1 MNAHHVHCEGR
12 VLARLLLLVV
22 IVAVAAG
29 AWGVSRM
36 NGSDASDAPAAADA
50 APASPD
56 WYDVERRSF
65 DLTVAASGELEAKR
79 KVEVK
84 CEVEGQTTIVEVIPE
99 GSAVAEGDVL
109 VKLADDK
116 ITEKIVTEQLQVEQA
131 TADLIA
137 AQQEL
142 AIAQSDAENEL
153 KEGQLKVELAELD
166 LEKWRNGT
174 DPQKQRELQLAL
186 ERATRELKRAKE
198 DLVLSRELEAEK
210 FISTAEL
217 EDDELEVIEA
227 DAALLTANLAIEVYE
242 QYTRPKELK
251 QVESDL
257 EQAHAAL
264 ERTRRR
270 NESKLAQAEAKLK
283 GKQRTLQ
290 LREDRLAE
298 YEEQLAKTV
307 ITAPQDGL
315 VVYASSIGPAW
326 RRRGDPIAQG
336 RQVQFNESIIVLPDT
351 RDMVAKLKVHE
362 AMVAQVKVGM
372 PVNITIDARPDEP
385 MTGQVD
391 SIGVMAEDGG
401 WLNPNLREYD
411 VTASLPTQIGDELKP
426 AMRCTGVIQ
435 LGRVEDALAVP
446 MQAVHAEGKEHYCF
460 VRDRAGRA
468 ERRTVTIGRA
478 GETFVEITEGL
489 EAGDRV
495 LLRNPR
501 PQELARPS

>member
-1 MNAHHVHCEGR
+1 MNTNHTHAPGR

-22 IVAVAAG
+22 ILAIAAG

-36 NGSDASDAPAAADA
+36 NGSDAADAPAAG
-50 APASPD
+50 APATSD
-56 WYDVERRSF
+56 WYTVEHRSF
-65 DLTVAASGELEAKR
+65 DLTVSASGELEAKR

-84 CEVEGQTTIVEVIPE
+84 CEVEGQTTIVEVIDE

-109 VKLADDK
+109 VKLADDEIK
-116 ITEKIVTEQLQVEQA
+116 EKIVQEQLQVEQA
-131 TADLIA
+131 TADMVA
-137 AQQEL
+137 AEQEM
-142 AIAQSDAENEL
+142 AIARSDAENEL
-153 KEGQLKVELAELD
+153 KEAQLKVEMAELD

-227 DAALLTANLAIEVYE
+227 EAALLTANLDIQVYE

-257 EQAHAAL
+257 EQARAAL
-264 ERTRRR
+264 ERTQRR

-283 GKQRTLQ
+283 GKERSLQ
-290 LREDRLAE
+290 LRQDRLAE

-307 ITAPQDGL
+307 IVAPQDGL
-315 VVYASSIGPAW
+315 VVYASSVGPAW
-326 RRRGDPIAQG
+326 RRRGDPIVQG
-336 RQVQFNESIIVLPDT
+336 RQVRFNETIIVLPDT

-362 AMVAQVKVGM
+362 AMVAQVKPGM
-372 PVNITIDARPDEP
+372 PVSITIDARPEEP
-385 MTGQVD
+385 LIGEVE

-411 VTASLPTQIGDELKP
+411 VSVRLPTQAGDALKP

-435 LGRVEDALAVP
+435 LGQVQNALAVP
-446 MQAVHAEGKEHYCF
+446 VQAVHVEGKEYYCF
-460 VRDRAGRA
+460 VRDRTGKA
-468 ERRTVTIGRA
+468 ERRTVVIGRS
-478 GETFVEITEGL
+478 GETFVEIIEGL
-489 EAGDRV
+489 EVGDLV

-501 PQELARPS
+501 PQELARPAA

>member
-1 MNAHHVHCEGR
+1 MNMNPTHARGR
-12 VLARLLLLVV
+12 ALARLLLLVA
-22 IVAVAAG
+22 ILAIAAG

-36 NGSDASDAPAAADA
+36 NDADA
-50 APASPD
+50 TDGSAASATPATPD
-56 WYDVERRSF
+56 WYTVETRSF
-65 DLTVAASGELEAKR
+65 DLTVSASGELEAKR
-79 KVEVK
+79 KIEVK
-84 CEVEGQTTIVEVIPE
+84 CEVEGQTTIVEVIDE

-109 VKLADDK
+109 VKLADDEIKEK
-116 ITEKIVTEQLQVEQA
+116 ITQEQLQVEQA
-131 TADLIA
+131 TADLVA
-137 AQQEL
+137 AQQEM

-153 KEGQLKVELAELD
+153 KEAQLKVELAQLD

-198 DLVLSRELEAEK
+198 DLELSRELEAEK

-227 DAALLTANLAIEVYE
+227 EAALLTANLDIQVYE
-242 QYTRPKELK
+242 NYTRPKELK

-257 EQAHAAL
+257 EQAQAAL

-283 GKQRTLQ
+283 GKERTLQ

-336 RQVQFNESIIVLPDT
+336 RQVRFNETIIVLPDT

-362 AMVAQVKVGM
+362 AMVAQVKAKMKVS
-372 PVNITIDARPDEP
+372 ITIDARPEEP
-385 MTGQVD
+385 MVGEVE

-411 VTASLPTQIGDELKP
+411 VAVRLPTQAGDALKP

-435 LGRVEDALAVP
+435 LGQVQDALAVP
-446 MQAVHAEGKEHYCF
+446 VQAVHVEGKEYYCF
-460 VRDRAGRA
+460 VRDRAGKA
-468 ERRTVTIGRA
+468 QRRTIVIGRS

-489 EAGDRV
+489 EAGDLV

-501 PQELARPS
+501 PQELSRPAA